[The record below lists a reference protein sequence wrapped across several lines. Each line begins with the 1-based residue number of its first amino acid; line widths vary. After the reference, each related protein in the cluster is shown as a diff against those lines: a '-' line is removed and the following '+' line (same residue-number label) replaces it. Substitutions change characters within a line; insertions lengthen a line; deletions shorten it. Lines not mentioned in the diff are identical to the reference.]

1 MIKSVQSSERVINN
15 RFIKNNTVN
24 EKSKPSFNNNSVN
37 SELRAAQTKFGI
49 ACLWAATQQFG
60 NAELKQQLASAM
72 AHKNYCETCLK

>member
-1 MIKSVQSSERVINN
+1 MIKSVQSTDR
-15 RFIKNNTVN
+15 IKNQPLTKDLKVKKVASSGNQ
-24 EKSKPSFNNNSVN
+24 VN